1 MPQQH
6 IFCTIAVQME
16 KAPLRKDIVLDT
28 ELKLFICRWLG
39 MGGGGNPLSY
49 PRALRGMHAKNNNK
63 ISHRYISD
71 DENNGNVA

>member
-1 MPQQH
+1 MPQQR
-6 IFCTIAVQME
+6 IFCTIVVQME

-28 ELKLFICRWLG
+28 ELKLFICCWLG
-39 MGGGGNPLSY
+39 MGGGGNLSY
-49 PRALRGMHAKNNNK
+49 PRAVRGMHTKNNDK